1 MSDPPS
7 PSAPSSGEGEGDD
20 SPLQAA
26 MYMAD
31 VIRKQMNQI
40 EPQSASSDSSAP
52 NNASTNSAYLTA
64 SLFDPPATTPG
75 LVVGIAAGVVTF
87 GLLTPVRTMLLKAV
101 GPQLRTFADLL
112 VTSSQA
118 VASANAALY
127 TGALT
132 GSQTYLKLLNQV
144 EPTAPSVTADSICN
158 DPKILSYLESPLHST
173 TGDASPSVPAASYY
187 VDNNDSSWDP
197 RVLLGIELQQAL
209 KHCRQRNELQQQRS
223 KQETLSTNADEQQ
236 QQQDDDDSA
245 TKMSWWKS
253 R

>member
-1 MSDPPS
+1 MSDLP
-7 PSAPSSGEGEGDD
+7 GEGE

-31 VIRKQMNQI
+31 VIRKHMQQI
-40 EPQSASSDSSAP
+40 DPQSDSSAP
-52 NNASTNSAYLTA
+52 NNSSSSSSSSSSSTSSPSFSA

-75 LVVGIAAGVVTF
+75 LVVGITAGVVTF
-87 GLLTPVRTMLLKAV
+87 GLLTPVRSMLLQAAGKN
-101 GPQLRTFADLL
+101 LRIVADLI

-132 GSQTYLKLLNQV
+132 GSQFYLKLFNNV
-144 EPTAPSVTADSICN
+144 EPTAPSATADSICN
-158 DPKILSYLESPLHST
+158 DPKILSYLQSHHSLQQFYT
-173 TGDASPSVPAASYY
+173 TSSVPVS
-187 VDNNDSSWDP
+187 DNSGWDP
-197 RVLLGIELQQAL
+197 RVRLGIELQQAL
-209 KHCRQRNELQQQRS
+209 KHCQRRNEWLQQSEQDISTNQLQQQH
-223 KQETLSTNADEQQ
+223 
-236 QQQDDDDSA
+236 QQDHSA